1 MLCHRLLKVN
11 WKHTWTVTIMR
22 ADHAPMNLGQRAY
35 RERLAHE
42 DRKETKA
49 FVEKLG
55 QREKLGRRDTLAIL
69 GTRVRKVKRAILD
82 LKDQL
87 GQLDLREPLGLFLCF
102 VRPHVPGG
110 TLINVVTNVEM
121 GVAVKQDAQLGSMWL
136 DLVSIQWVIMD
147 VTTPA
152 STVALF
158 PRVWNFFRHYC
169 LNYMLCI
176 VA

>member
-1 MLCHRLLKVN
+1 
-11 WKHTWTVTIMR
+11 MR
-22 ADHAPMNLGQRAY
+22 ADHAPLNLVQRAC
-35 RERLAHE
+35 RERLVHE

-87 GQLDLREPLGLFLCF
+87 GRLDLREPLGLFLCF

-110 TLINVVTNVEM
+110 TLILVVITVVE
-121 GVAVKQDAQLGSMWL
+121 VAVKQDAQLDSMWL
-136 DLVSIQWVIMD
+136 DLVSIHGEVMD
-147 VTTPA
+147 VTTLA
-152 STVALF
+152 STVALL
-158 PRVWNFFRHYC
+158 PKVWNFFLHYC
-169 LNYMLCI
+169 NSPCI

>member
-1 MLCHRLLKVN
+1 
-11 WKHTWTVTIMR
+11 MR
-22 ADHAPMNLGQRAY
+22 AHHVPLHLDQRAC

-42 DRKETKA
+42 DQRETKA
-49 FVEKLG
+49 FVEKPG
-55 QREKLGRRDTLAIL
+55 QREKWGQRENSAIL

-102 VRPHVPGG
+102 VKTDVPGI

-121 GVAVKQDAQLGSMWL
+121 GVAVKQDAQLGNMWL
-136 DLVSIQWVIMD
+136 DLVFIQWVIMD

-152 STVALF
+152 STAVLF
-158 PRVWNFFRHYC
+158 PSVELFPALLLKLYAF
-169 LNYMLCI
+169 I